1 MKTILYFTADWCR
14 PCKMVRPI
22 VEDMNKDGF
31 SIQIIDSDIEI
42 ELLKKFEI
50 KAVPTFILLIDGN
63 ETKRIFGAQTRAQLE
78 SFINNE

>member
-1 MKTILYFTADWCR
+1 MKTVFYFTADWCR

-42 ELLKKFEI
+42 ELLKKFDI
-50 KAVPTFILLIDGN
+50 KAVPTFILLINGN
-63 ETKRIFGAQTRAQLE
+63 EINRIFGAQTRAQLE